1 MRHKV
6 SGRKL
11 GRSSAHRASM
21 RRTLINQLFTHGR
34 IRTTEAKA
42 KSIKGE
48 AERIISIAK
57 RGLKAGEGTGAVTAR
72 RLTLSRLNDKTVV
85 DKLFSDIAPRYAE
98 RAGGYTRILKLGQR
112 LGDAASIV
120 LLELVEE

>member
-11 GRSSAHRASM
+11 GRPSDQRAAL
-21 RRTLINQLFTHGR
+21 RRNLINQLIAHGR
-34 IRTTEAKA
+34 IRTTVAKA
-42 KSIKGE
+42 KAIRGE

-57 RGLKAGEGTGAVTAR
+57 RGLVAGELNTVNAR
-72 RLTLSRLNDKTVV
+72 RITLARLNDSAAVK
-85 DKLFSDIAPRYAE
+85 KLFDEIAPRFAE
-98 RAGGYTRILKLGQR
+98 RAGGYTRILRLGRR
-112 LGDAASIV
+112 LGDAADMA

>member
-6 SGRKL
+6 HGRKL
-11 GRSSAHRASM
+11 GRSSAQRNAL
-21 RRTLINQLFTHGR
+21 RRILLNQLFTHGR

-42 KSIKGE
+42 KAIKGE
-48 AERIISIAK
+48 AEKIISIAK
-57 RGLKAGEGTGAVTAR
+57 RGIKAGELQIVHAR

-85 DKLFSDIAPRYAE
+85 DKLFADIAPRYAE
-98 RAGGYTRILKLGQR
+98 RAGGYTRLLRVGQR
-112 LGDAASIV
+112 LGDAAPMV

>member
-6 SGRKL
+6 HGRKL
-11 GRSSAHRASM
+11 GRSSDQRAAL
-21 RRTLINQLFTHGR
+21 RRILLKQLFTHGR

-42 KSIKGE
+42 KAIKGE
-48 AERIISIAK
+48 AEKIISIAK
-57 RGLKAGEGTGAVTAR
+57 RGLKAGELQIVHAR

-85 DKLFSDIAPRYAE
+85 DKLFEDIAPRYAE
-98 RAGGYTRILKLGQR
+98 RAGGYTRLLRIGQR
-112 LGDAASIV
+112 LGDAAPMV

>member
-11 GRSSAHRASM
+11 GRSSAQRNAL
-21 RRTLINQLFTHGR
+21 RRTLLNQLFTHGR

-42 KSIKGE
+42 KAIRGE

-57 RGLKAGEGTGAVTAR
+57 RGLKAGELRTVSAR
-72 RLTLSRLNDKTVV
+72 RLTLSRLNDKAVV
-85 DKLFSDIAPRYAE
+85 EKLFGDIAPRYAE
-98 RAGGYTRILKLGQR
+98 RAGGYTRILKLGPR
-112 LGDAASIV
+112 LGDAAPIV